1 MDVTS
6 CFKIWI
12 EVQNKI
18 CFIIN
23 ELMDVEIVIFDWFLE
38 WNDESF
44 SKMKIQMRR
53 VDIEQVITVLCCSYT
68 SIIKKIAPGSL
79 REEEFFFCNSF
90 LSCMNVWWLFDCSSK
105 HDISCNIF
113 ISIRWIRELKEHW
126 FVESGDIMVWGIN
139 LPKASVVIS
148 KKWVFH
154 LNGLFHVL
162 WSFVTPKERFLID
175 RSKSI
180 VISWERI
187 KSSNYC
193 PFLTKIFICVLH
205 ESTNVWSSQRNSIK
219 VHIHRSNDWIF

>member
-23 ELMDVEIVIFDWFLE
+23 ELMDVEIVIFDGFLE

-90 LSCMNVWWLFDCSSK
+90 LSCMNVWRLLDCSSK
-105 HDISCNIF
+105 HDVSCNIF
-113 ISIRWIRELKEHW
+113 ISIRWVRELKEHW
-126 FVESGDIMVWGIN
+126 FIKSRDIMIWGIN

-154 LNGLFHVL
+154 LNSLFHVL
-162 WSFVTPKERFLID
+162 WCLVTPKERFLID

-219 VHIHRSNDWIF
+219 VHIHCSNDWVF